1 VKQFFLF
8 DSHLRSKVEF
18 APEFENEARIY
29 LCGPTVYDDSHLGH
43 ARSAV
48 SFDLLRRMLIFLGY
62 RVTFVRNITDID
74 DKILNKMAQTGGS
87 LAEITDFYADRYE
100 SDLNALSVL
109 PPTIE
114 PKATE
119 HVSQM
124 IALIEQ
130 LLKRNVAYQTPNGDI
145 YFDVTKYPQYGF
157 LSGEAQEDA
166 QTRVSTEQKRN
177 DRDFALWKAAKEGE
191 AVSYD
196 SPYGKGRPGWHLE
209 CSAMAQTHLFRSG
222 AKFACDIHAGGS
234 DLFFPHHE
242 NEAAQTY
249 CGYENALAKYWMHN
263 GFVRIDGRKMSKS
276 LNNSFFVKDAL
287 KIFQGEA
294 LRFYLLS
301 THYRAGL
308 NYNYG
313 DLNACK
319 KRLDR
324 VYRLKKRVGD
334 ALADAEE
341 TFRDEFVLAMSDDL
355 NISKALAVIDEMIA
369 RANDV
374 LDKNPKDKAA
384 KAAFGGNLK
393 LICDLLGVGAQD
405 PYEWFQW
412 GIDELDKQKIEAL
425 IADRALAKAD
435 KNYARADEIREK
447 LNAIGVSVMDLPNKT
462 AWEKL

>member
-1 VKQFFLF
+1 MKRFFLF

-29 LCGPTVYDDSHLGH
+29 VCGPTVYDDSHLGH
-43 ARSAV
+43 ARSAI
-48 SFDLLRRMLIFLGY
+48 SFDLLRRVLTALGY
-62 RVTFVRNITDID
+62 KVTFARNITDID

-100 SDLNALSVL
+100 SDLNALGVL

-114 PKATE
+114 PKATA
-119 HVSQM
+119 HIPQM
-124 IALIEQ
+124 IDLIDK
-130 LLKRNVAYQTPNGDI
+130 LLKNGAAYQTPNGDI
-145 YFDVTKYPQYGF
+145 YFDVTKYPQYGS
-157 LSGEAQEDA
+157 LSGETQEDTQA
-166 QTRVSTEQKRN
+166 RVSMEQKRGS
-177 DRDFALWKAAKEGE
+177 RDFALWKAAKESDRVG
-191 AVSYD
+191 YD

-222 AKFACDIHAGGS
+222 AKFACDIHGGGS

-242 NEAAQTY
+242 NEAAQTC
-249 CGYENALAKYWMHN
+249 CGYENALAKHWMHN

-287 KIFQGEA
+287 NIFQGEA
-294 LRFYLLS
+294 LRFYLMS
-301 THYRAGL
+301 VHYRAGL

-313 DLNACK
+313 DLNASK

-324 VYRLKKRVGD
+324 VYRLKKRVDTNAAEAEPLFKEELID
-334 ALADAEE
+334 AL
-341 TFRDEFVLAMSDDL
+341 RDDL
-355 NISKALAVIDEMIA
+355 NISIALAAIDEMIA

-393 LICDLLGVGAQD
+393 LVCDLLGVGAQD

-412 GIDELDKQKIEAL
+412 GIDALDKQTIEAL
-425 IADRALAKAD
+425 IAERALAKANKD
-435 KNYARADEIREK
+435 YALADEIRAR
-447 LNAIGVSVMDLPNKT
+447 LNAIGVSVMDL
-462 AWEKL
+462 AERAVWEKI